1 MTHWPAG
8 GRHSSRRP
16 RPCGWAAEGYRRL
29 LRDGEGGWIEE
40 QIERY
45 TARLAAPEQ
54 PRGKREVGYAHA

>member
-1 MTHWPAG
+1 M
-8 GRHSSRRP
+8 R
-16 RPCGWAAEGYRRL
+16 WAAEGYRRL